1 MLIVLGQIASI
12 IAVIF
17 SFLSYQAKTPKKLLF
32 LHTSSIVALLIGYFL
47 IGATSGGV
55 LNVICLL
62 RNIVYY
68 NRSKKPFSHPCV
80 PYVFAALLAIFG
92 AFSWQGPISLCI
104 IIALMINTV
113 ALSLGDNQKLRKS
126 ILLTSTLV
134 LIYNIFVFSIGGI
147 LNESVV
153 LASAIIGLVR
163 FRKAN
168 DRPQ

>member
-1 MLIVLGQIASI
+1 MQTVLGQIASI
-12 IAVIF
+12 TAVIL

-62 RNIVYY
+62 RNVVYY
-68 NRSKKPFSHPCV
+68 NRSKKPFSYPCV
-80 PYVFAALLAIFG
+80 PYIFAALLAVFG
-92 AFSWQGPISLCI
+92 ALSWQGPISLCI
-104 IIALMINTV
+104 IVALMINTV

-134 LIYNIFVFSIGGI
+134 LIYNICVFSIGGI

-153 LASAIIGLVR
+153 LASAIIGLIR
-163 FRKAN
+163 YRKSS
-168 DRPQ
+168 